1 MVGFAALMHVLPPGR
16 AVGGSGALS
25 AALASRMAVDGATVA
40 LGDGV
45 TSIRRNSSHWTA
57 TTESGREVHAR
68 KVIAGCHILTTL
80 DLLGRG
86 GFDRTTLD
94 HWRRK
99 IRVGPGIGAV
109 LRLATSALPS
119 YRGDATTRESTSG
132 LQLLVSDRAHLRTA
146 HGAALAGELPPRPAV
161 LE

>member
-1 MVGFAALMHVLPPGR
+1 
-16 AVGGSGALS
+16 
-25 AALASRMAVDGATVA
+25 MAVDGATVA

-119 YRGDATTRESTSG
+119 YRATPRHGKVPRDCNYSSPIAHTCALHTAQHWRG
-132 LQLLVSDRAHLRTA
+132 NFLLALRFS
-146 HGAALAGELPPRPAV
+146 E
-161 LE
+161 